1 MVRWLGGVSDKYGT
15 EKHPVTL
22 VKKKK
27 KKNYRKETQ
36 RGTKYTVQNVME
48 EEEDQINGAY
58 VR

>member
-15 EKHPVTL
+15 EKYPVTL

-27 KKNYRKETQ
+27 KYRKETQ